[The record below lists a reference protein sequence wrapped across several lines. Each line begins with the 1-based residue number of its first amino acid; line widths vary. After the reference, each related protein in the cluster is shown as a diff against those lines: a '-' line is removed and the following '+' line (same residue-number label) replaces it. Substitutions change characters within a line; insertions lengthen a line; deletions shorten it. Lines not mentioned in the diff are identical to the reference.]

1 MIVVDAS
8 AALESPLRPAIMR
21 ASSWCESKASERAPA
36 PSWAGCSAA
45 DIPASKHF
53 SSAIGQR
60 RPFRAAFLRRWL
72 RHLPAAGF
80 HGGDLVLKRSRQR
93 RSANNKSARCA
104 LKNATRQ
111 EKREKATKRSR
122 GRVSAS
128 KKA

>member
-8 AALESPLRPAIMR
+8 AALESPLRPAILR
-21 ASSWCESKASERAPA
+21 ASSWCESKASERARP

-45 DIPASKHF
+45 DIPLRNTFPAQLDK
-53 SSAIGQR
+53 
-60 RPFRAAFLRRWL
+60 AAFSGRLFTSLVPSLAGRRVS
-72 RHLPAAGF
+72 
-80 HGGDLVLKRSRQR
+80 GGDLVLKRSRQR

-104 LKNATRQ
+104 LKNTTRQ

>member
-21 ASSWCESKASERAPA
+21 ASSWCESKASERARRPLGRVV
-36 PSWAGCSAA
+36 PPLTSRFETLFQRNST
-45 DIPASKHF
+45 
-53 SSAIGQR
+53 R
-60 RPFRAAFLRRWL
+60 RPFRAAFLRRWF

-104 LKNATRQ
+104 LKNTTRQ